1 MFWTVSSASSK
12 TSKTTD
18 QLTPLLTIMSPRRL
32 SAPVQGRSLKEDITP
47 CLSVLWNFS
56 RSSRP
61 ARKYLR
67 SVILPP
73 LTAEDVRVKPEDGDS
88 LKGRLVS
95 LMTNSSTGDI
105 SNMVAELLYAL
116 CKENVGRWVGSLSLS
131 LL

>member
-1 MFWTVSSASSK
+1 
-12 TSKTTD
+12 
-18 QLTPLLTIMSPRRL
+18 MSPHRL
-32 SAPVQGRSLKEDITP
+32 SGPGQGRSLKEDITP

-73 LTAEDVRVKPEDGDS
+73 LTADDVKVKPEDGDS

-116 CKENVGRWVGSLSLS
+116 CKENVGRWGVNSNFFLCVVCGEF
-131 LL
+131 

>member
-1 MFWTVSSASSK
+1 M
-12 TSKTTD
+12 
-18 QLTPLLTIMSPRRL
+18 
-32 SAPVQGRSLKEDITP
+32 
-47 CLSVLWNFS
+47 
-56 RSSRP
+56 
-61 ARKYLR
+61 
-67 SVILPP
+67 
-73 LTAEDVRVKPEDGDS
+73 KPEDGDS